1 VTNLSDFSLIIKKTF
16 IPCLLL
22 VLSTFA
28 VFSSALS
35 HQFLINWDDNQ
46 YLLQNPAVRGVTAEH
61 LKAAFTHIY
70 IGNYAPL
77 HIISY
82 MLDYEL
88 WGMKASGFIFTNIL
102 LHTGNGVL
110 YYLLL
115 TRLSGK
121 TVWPLLAAL
130 LFLLHP
136 MQVES
141 VVWISQRKN
150 LLAMFFFLAA
160 FLFHVVSGEN
170 SPKEEWPDRFY
181 LLSLAA
187 FILAMLAKSVAITL
201 PLVLVLFDFCYRQ
214 KREARE
220 LLAGK
225 LPYLVITVILGSL
238 AIMAQS
244 NKFQGGRTSYYGGSP
259 FATFLTMLPVL
270 VSYLRLVFWPSGL
283 SAWYQVEVRT
293 GIDVAVAVSALLCAL
308 IIVGGAM
315 LYRKRTDLF
324 FWYALFFI
332 GLLPVSQI
340 IPIITLMNDR
350 YLYFPML
357 GTAAFLGA
365 TLFGNME
372 WADMRRGKGILIPVA
387 LGVIGAYSAVSIHRV
402 GVWQDSYTLWSDA
415 VDKSPN
421 AAVAHDCLGEAL
433 LNVKRDPDQAIE
445 QFRIVLGLRRG
456 NALHDLNGIHDYAQ
470 TYSNLGA
477 AFDVKGMTEEAM
489 EQFSTAISLNPMHA
503 GAYFNMGNS
512 LMHKGL
518 VQQALRS
525 FEIASRLNPDD
536 PAFRANLAMTRQIIN
551 NRGISP
557 VLQQ

>member
-1 VTNLSDFSLIIKKTF
+1 
-16 IPCLLL
+16 
-22 VLSTFA
+22 
-28 VFSSALS
+28 
-35 HQFLINWDDNQ
+35 
-46 YLLQNPAVRGVTAEH
+46 
-61 LKAAFTHIY
+61 
-70 IGNYAPL
+70 
-77 HIISY
+77 
-82 MLDYEL
+82 
-88 WGMKASGFIFTNIL
+88 
-102 LHTGNGVL
+102 
-110 YYLLL
+110 
-115 TRLSGK
+115 
-121 TVWPLLAAL
+121 
-130 LFLLHP
+130 
-136 MQVES
+136 
-141 VVWISQRKN
+141 
-150 LLAMFFFLAA
+150 
-160 FLFHVVSGEN
+160 
-170 SPKEEWPDRFY
+170 
-181 LLSLAA
+181 
-187 FILAMLAKSVAITL
+187 
-201 PLVLVLFDFCYRQ
+201 VLFDFCYRQ

-456 NALHDLNGIHDYAQ
+456 NALHDLNVIHDYAQ

-477 AFDVKGMTEEAM
+477 AFDAKGMTEEAM